1 MTAKH
6 LNLEN
11 QNIQRPS
18 SKFAGDV
25 WERTHRCRPL
35 SKVTASKGNQNA
47 FNQIFGLFSVVISFT
62 FNIKNQD
69 TFVIV
74 KLFLNPLGTQV

>member
-47 FNQIFGLFSVVISFT
+47 FNQIFGLFSVVI
-62 FNIKNQD
+62 KNQD

>member
-47 FNQIFGLFSVVISFT
+47 FNQIFCLFSVVISF
-62 FNIKNQD
+62 IKNQD